1 MTPAQERAL
10 AELLPRYGIADGD
23 APIDFAAVYGRT
35 APVHLEIG
43 FGNGAALAAMAAAH
57 PENDYL
63 GIEVHRPGVGHLLRT
78 VAEAGLTNV
87 RVISADATEVL
98 AQRISDA
105 ALTAVYIFFPDPWPK
120 LRHHKRRL
128 IQPPFVAL
136 VARKLRPGGML
147 HCATDW
153 QNYAEQ
159 MLAVLAAEPALENL
173 AHDYA
178 ARFAE
183 RPLTKFENRGARLG
197 HGVWDLAFR
206 RRSS

>member
-1 MTPAQERAL
+1 MTAAQERAL

-23 APIDFAAVYGRT
+23 APIDFAAAFGRT
-35 APVHLEIG
+35 APLHVEIG
-43 FGNGAALAAMAAAH
+43 FGNGAALAAMAVAH

-63 GIEVHRPGVGHLLRT
+63 GIEVHRPGVGSLLRA
-78 VAEAGLTNV
+78 VADAGLTNV
-87 RVISADATEVL
+87 RVISADAAEVL
-98 AQRISDA
+98 AQRVADG
-105 ALTAVYIFFPDPWPK
+105 ALAAVYVFFPDPWPK

-128 IQPPFVAL
+128 IQPEFVAL
-136 VARKLRPGGML
+136 VGRKLKPGGML

-159 MLAVLAAEPALENL
+159 MLAVLAAAPALENT
-173 AHDYA
+173 ARDYA
-178 ARFAE
+178 PRFAE

-206 RRSS
+206 RRGA